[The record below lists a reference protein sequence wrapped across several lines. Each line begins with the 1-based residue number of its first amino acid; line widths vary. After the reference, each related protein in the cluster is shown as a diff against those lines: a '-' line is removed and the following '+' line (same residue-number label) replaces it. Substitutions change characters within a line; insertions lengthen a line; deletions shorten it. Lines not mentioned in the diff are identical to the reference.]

1 MRATM
6 CGCFGSSF
14 VSFAM
19 RLPVRSVR
27 DVSTWM
33 LAIERFKAISALR
46 SRRDEGLDEEAAAAI
61 EDLSD
66 NPATELEK
74 KEEYNAAKVPR
85 RTFGGTSGDHRSR
98 VLPREIGRGGSRD
111 RWHS

>member
-1 MRATM
+1 
-6 CGCFGSSF
+6 
-14 VSFAM
+14 
-19 RLPVRSVR
+19 
-27 DVSTWM
+27 M
-33 LAIERFKAISALR
+33 LAIARFKAISALR

-98 VLPREIGRGGSRD
+98 VLPREIGRRGSRD
-111 RWHS
+111 RWHPGEHGQDAYVLRAQAAGGAAQVGGN